1 MIPCSYHAHTVK
13 FWTWNPY
20 TKGCFVLRLGEIGL
34 IVLEKRIFK
43 FRQCNVFSL
52 LFTTHLWKEQGP
64 SFEQTWISFTR
75 GYIVSGLVEFGPIK
89 AYVFDNVEEWQRTI
103 ILTETKISKND
114 TWASLYIFCALIQYH
129 WLLIVSPTV
138 KIRSI

>member
-1 MIPCSYHAHTVK
+1 MNLKSLHSRMLCAKVGWNWPNSSGEKDFKISSMQCIFTIIYYPPLKRAGP
-13 FWTWNPY
+13 FIWTN
-20 TKGCFVLRLGEIGL
+20 L
-34 IVLEKRIFK
+34 
-43 FRQCNVFSL
+43 NSL
-52 LFTTHLWKEQGP
+52 H
-64 SFEQTWISFTR
+64 R

-114 TWASLYIFCALIQYH
+114 TWASLYYIFCALIQYH

-138 KIRSI
+138 KIKSI